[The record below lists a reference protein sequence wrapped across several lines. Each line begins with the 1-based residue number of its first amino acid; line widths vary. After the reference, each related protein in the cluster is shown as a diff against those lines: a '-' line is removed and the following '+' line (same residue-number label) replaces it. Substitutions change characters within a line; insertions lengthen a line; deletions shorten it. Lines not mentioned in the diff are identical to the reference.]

1 MAAAVGLRAMSVCGQ
16 TWGMAWT
23 VSSSLALPRT
33 AFAVLSIMLAA
44 EAGAQPYPAK
54 PVRYLVPFTAGSA
67 ADTLGRIVAGG
78 LSDAFGRQVIVENRG
93 GAAGNI
99 GADIAAKAPAD
110 GYTLLQGNM
119 PLATNVSLYRS
130 LPYDLVR
137 DFAAVTQLAASPQVL
152 CVHPS
157 LPVKSV
163 GELVKLAQARPDAIN
178 YSSAG
183 VGSTTYLAMEILKGM
198 AGAKL
203 LHVPYRGGAEAV
215 TAVVSGEA
223 SVSFLPLSTALP
235 QVNQRRLRALAV
247 STARRLPA
255 LPAYPTIAESGVAG
269 YEFSNWYGILVP
281 AKTPKEIIAA
291 VHAAAI
297 TALNKPEVSRRL
309 NELGFIPVGDQP
321 EAFAAHVRAEIER
334 LGKLIRAFNLTAD

>member
-1 MAAAVGLRAMSVCGQ
+1 MYMKPLI
-16 TWGMAWT
+16 T
-23 VSSSLALPRT
+23 LALWIAAIAVP
-33 AFAVLSIMLAA
+33 AFAT
-44 EAGAQPYPAK
+44 AQGYPAK
-54 PVRYLVPFTAGSA
+54 VVRYLVPFTSGSA

-78 LSDAFGRQVIVENRG
+78 LTDVFGRQVIVENRG

-99 GADIAAKAPAD
+99 GADIAAKSPPD

-137 DFAAVTQLAASPQVL
+137 DFAAVTQLASSPQVL

-163 GELVKLAQARPDAIN
+163 AELVKLAKSKPGAIN

-198 AGAKL
+198 AGANL

-247 STARRLPA
+247 STAGRLPS
-255 LPAYPTIAESGVAG
+255 LPAYPTIAEAGVAG
-269 YEFSNWYGILVP
+269 YEFNNWYGVLVP

-291 VHAAAI
+291 VHAAAVA
-297 TALNKPEVSRRL
+297 ALNKPDVGKRL
-309 NELGFIPVGDQP
+309 NDLGFIPVGDQP
-321 EAFAAHVRAEIER
+321 EAFAAYVRSEIER
-334 LGKLIRAFNLTAD
+334 LGKLIRAFNLTAE

>member
-1 MAAAVGLRAMSVCGQ
+1 MYMKPLI
-16 TWGMAWT
+16 T
-23 VSSSLALPRT
+23 LALWIAAIAVP
-33 AFAVLSIMLAA
+33 AFAT
-44 EAGAQPYPAK
+44 AQGYPAK
-54 PVRYLVPFTAGSA
+54 VVRYLVPFTSGSA

-78 LSDAFGRQVIVENRG
+78 LTDVFGRQVIVENRG

-99 GADIAAKAPAD
+99 GADIAAKSPPD

-137 DFAAVTQLAASPQVL
+137 DFAAVTQLASSPQVL

-163 GELVKLAQARPDAIN
+163 AELVKLAKSKPGAIN

-198 AGAKL
+198 AGADL

-247 STARRLPA
+247 STAGRLPS
-255 LPAYPTIAESGVAG
+255 LPAYPTIAEAGVAG
-269 YEFSNWYGILVP
+269 YEFNNWYGILVP

-291 VHAAAI
+291 VHAAAVA
-297 TALNKPEVSRRL
+297 ALNKPDVGKRL
-309 NELGFIPVGDQP
+309 NDLGFIPVGDQP
-321 EAFAAHVRAEIER
+321 EAFAAYIRSEIER
-334 LGKLIRAFNLTAD
+334 LGKLIRAFNLTAE

>member
-1 MAAAVGLRAMSVCGQ
+1 MYMKPLI
-16 TWGMAWT
+16 T
-23 VSSSLALPRT
+23 LALWIAAIAVP
-33 AFAVLSIMLAA
+33 AFAT
-44 EAGAQPYPAK
+44 AQGYPAK
-54 PVRYLVPFTAGSA
+54 VVRYLVPFTSGSA

-78 LSDAFGRQVIVENRG
+78 LTDVFGRQVIVENRG

-99 GADIAAKAPAD
+99 GADIAAKSPPD

-137 DFAAVTQLAASPQVL
+137 DFAAVTQLASSPQVL

-163 GELVKLAQARPDAIN
+163 AELVKLAKSKPGAIN

-198 AGAKL
+198 AGADL

-247 STARRLPA
+247 STAGRLPS
-255 LPAYPTIAESGVAG
+255 LPAYPTIAEAGVAG
-269 YEFSNWYGILVP
+269 YEFNNWYGVLVP

-291 VHAAAI
+291 VHAAAVA
-297 TALNKPEVSRRL
+297 ALNKPDVGKRL
-309 NELGFIPVGDQP
+309 NDLGFIPVGDQP
-321 EAFAAHVRAEIER
+321 EAFAAYIRSEIER
-334 LGKLIRAFNLTAD
+334 LGKLIRAFNLTAE